1 MRFSLYN
8 RKYLNQYKGGIL
20 NLYAEIILNSE
31 AIEIDRPFTY
41 KVPLDMEEK
50 VKVGQIVKVPFGVRS
65 KPVEGFILDLKA
77 EEEMKVSFKMKN
89 ILFVENEEP
98 VITEDDLKLINF
110 LREEYLC
117 KYIDAIRLLIPVGI
131 LKGAKSK
138 SRNVIVFIN
147 DNLEKI
153 KNKDGYIEIIDFIK
167 RNTGKYT
174 KTELSK
180 EHGFSIYK
188 LNKLMEHGLIK
199 SEEEIVFRYNTREY
213 NKDVQKNLTVEQSMA
228 IKEIEESEENLI
240 LLKGVTGSGK
250 TEVYMR
256 IVEKTLEEGKS
267 AIVLVPEIALTPQ
280 MIERFKGRF
289 GSNVALF
296 HSKLSD
302 GERFDEWY
310 RVKEGKASLIIGARS
325 AIFLPAKNLGLI
337 IIDEE
342 HENTYKS
349 DQNPKYQTKEVAEY
363 IAKLKGCKVILGSAT
378 PTIES
383 YYRAISGEMKLVELN
398 HRVDNKPMPK
408 MMLVDMREELR
419 SGNKSLFSR
428 RLYASMKEKLEKGE
442 QIILFLNRRGFSTFV
457 SCRSC
462 GYVFHC
468 EDCDISMTYHKNGFL
483 VCHYC
488 GKTKKQPN
496 LCPKCGSKYV
506 KFFGAGTERVEEE
519 VRRYFKNA
527 RILRMDVDTTRAK
540 DSHEKIYNAF
550 KAREADILIGTQMV
564 SKGLDFPN
572 VTLVG
577 ILAADMSL
585 NLPDYR
591 AAERSFQIITQVAGR
606 AGRGDKEGEVI
617 VQTYTPEHYSLQ
629 YAKKYDYE
637 NFYEKEFTIRAMMG
651 YPPFGRILLINGSG
665 KNEDELRKQMIY
677 LGEKVKEK
685 AEEFGGLEVLGP
697 TPCIIYRI
705 KENYR
710 WQIIIKGEFS
720 SKFSKSIKDILY
732 DKANNV
738 YNDIRVSMDINPNSL
753 S

>member
-65 KPVEGFILDLKA
+65 KPVEGFILGLKA
-77 EEEMKVSFKMKN
+77 EEMKVSFKMKN
-89 ILFVENEEP
+89 ILSVENKEP

-138 SRNVIVFIN
+138 SRNVIVFID

>member
-65 KPVEGFILDLKA
+65 KPVEGFILYLKA
-77 EEEMKVSFKMKN
+77 EEEMKVSFKMKS
-89 ILFVENEEP
+89 ILSVENEEP

>member
-1 MRFSLYN
+1 M
-8 RKYLNQYKGGIL
+8 
-20 NLYAEIILNSE
+20 YAEIILNSE

-41 KVPLDMEEK
+41 KVPLDMEQK
-50 VKVGQIVKVPFGVRS
+50 VKVGQMVRVPFGVRS
-65 KPVEGFILDLKA
+65 KPVEGFILDLK
-77 EEEMKVSFKMKN
+77 EEEIKVSFKIKN
-89 ILFVENEEP
+89 ILSVENEEP
-98 VITEDDLKLINF
+98 VITEEDLKLINF

-138 SRNVIVFIN
+138 SRSVIVYID
-147 DNLEKI
+147 DNLESI
-153 KNKDGYIEIIDFIK
+153 KNSDGYLEVINFIK

-174 KTELSK
+174 KSEITK
-180 EHGFSIYK
+180 EHGVSLYK
-188 LNKLMEHGLIK
+188 LNKLIEHGLIK
-199 SEEEIVFRYNTREY
+199 SEKEIVFRYNTREY
-213 NKDVQKNLTVEQSMA
+213 NKDVEKKLTAEQSMA
-228 IKEIEESEENLI
+228 VEAIEDSEENLI

-256 IVEKTLEEGKS
+256 LVEKVLTEGKS

-325 AIFLPAKNLGLI
+325 AIFLPARKLGLI

-342 HENTYKS
+342 HESTYKS
-349 DQNPKYQTKEVAEY
+349 DQNPKYQTKEVAEF
-363 IAKLKGCKVILGSAT
+363 ISKLKGCKVILGSAT

-398 HRVDNKPMPK
+398 HRIDNRPMPEMK
-408 MMLVDMREELR
+408 LVDMREELR
-419 SGNKSLFSR
+419 SGNKSIFSR
-428 RLYASMKEKLEKGE
+428 RLYASMQQKLEKGE

-462 GYVFHC
+462 GYVFDC
-468 EDCDISMTYHKNGFL
+468 ENCDISMTYHKNGFL

-519 VRRYFKNA
+519 VRKYLKNA
-527 RILRMDVDTTRAK
+527 KILRMDVDTTRAK

-550 KAREADILIGTQMV
+550 KAGEADILIGTQMV

-577 ILAADMSL
+577 ILSADMSL

-606 AGRGDKEGEVI
+606 AGRGEKEGEVI

-637 NFYEKEFTIRAMMG
+637 DFYEKEFTIRAMMG
-651 YPPFGRILLINGSG
+651 YPPFGRILLINGIG
-665 KNEDELRKQMIY
+665 KNEDELKKQMIF
-677 LGEKVKEK
+677 LGKKVKEK

-697 TPCIIYRI
+697 TPCIIYKI

-710 WQIIIKGEFS
+710 WQIIVKGEFS
-720 SKFSKSIKDILY
+720 SKFSKSIKDLLY

>member
-1 MRFSLYN
+1 M
-8 RKYLNQYKGGIL
+8 
-20 NLYAEIILNSE
+20 YAEIILNSE

-50 VKVGQIVKVPFGVRS
+50 VKVGQIVKVPFGARS

-89 ILFVENEEP
+89 ILSVENEEP
-98 VITEDDLKLINF
+98 IITEDDLKLINF

-138 SRNVIVFIN
+138 SRNVIVFID

-153 KNKDGYIEIIDFIK
+153 KNKDGYIETIDFIK

-180 EHGFSIYK
+180 DHGLSIYK
-188 LNKLMEHGLIK
+188 LNKLIEHGLIK

-213 NKDVQKNLTVEQSMA
+213 NKYVQKNLTLEQSMA
-228 IKEIEESEENLI
+228 IKAIEESEENLI

-256 IVEKTLEEGKS
+256 IVEKTLKEGKS

-398 HRVDNKPMPK
+398 CRVDNRPMPE

-419 SGNKSLFSR
+419 SGNKSIFSR
-428 RLYASMKEKLEKGE
+428 RLYVSMKEKLEKGE

-462 GYVFHC
+462 GYVFQC

-488 GKTKKQPN
+488 GKTKQQPN

-519 VRRYFKNA
+519 VRKYFKNA
-527 RILRMDVDTTRAK
+527 KILRMDVDTTRAK
-540 DSHEKIYNAF
+540 DSHEKIYNTF
-550 KAREADILIGTQMV
+550 KVGEADILIGTQMV

-585 NLPDYR
+585 NIPDYR
-591 AAERSFQIITQVAGR
+591 AAEKSFQIITQVAGR

-629 YAKKYDYE
+629 YAKKYNYE
-637 NFYEKEFTIRAMMG
+637 GFYEKEFTIRAMMG
-651 YPPFGRILLINGSG
+651 YPPFGRILLINGTG
-665 KNEDELRKQMIY
+665 KNENELKNQMIY
-677 LGEKVKEK
+677 LGKRVKEK

-710 WQIIIKGEFS
+710 WQIIVKGEFS
-720 SKFSKSIKDILY
+720 AKFSKSIKDILY

>member
-1 MRFSLYN
+1 M
-8 RKYLNQYKGGIL
+8 
-20 NLYAEIILNSE
+20 YAEIILNSE
-31 AIEIDRPFTY
+31 TIEIDRPFTY
-41 KVPLDMEEK
+41 EVPLDMEQK
-50 VKVGQIVKVPFGVRS
+50 VKVGQMVRVPFGVRS
-65 KPVEGFILDLKA
+65 KPVEGFILDLK
-77 EEEMKVSFKMKN
+77 EEEIKVSFKIKN
-89 ILFVENEEP
+89 ILSVENEEP
-98 VITEDDLKLINF
+98 VITEEDLKLINF

-138 SRNVIVFIN
+138 SRSVIVYID
-147 DNLEKI
+147 DNLESI
-153 KNKDGYIEIIDFIK
+153 KNSDGYLEVINFIK

-174 KTELSK
+174 KSELTK
-180 EHGFSIYK
+180 EHGVSLYK
-188 LNKLMEHGLIK
+188 LNKLIEHGLIK
-199 SEEEIVFRYNTREY
+199 SEKEIVFRYNTREY
-213 NKDVQKNLTVEQSMA
+213 NKDVEKKLTAEQSMA
-228 IKEIEESEENLI
+228 IEAIEDSEENLI

-256 IVEKTLEEGKS
+256 LVEKVLTEGKS

-325 AIFLPAKNLGLI
+325 AIFLPARKLGLI

-349 DQNPKYQTKEVAEY
+349 DQNPKYQTKEVAEF
-363 IAKLKGCKVILGSAT
+363 ISKLKGCKVILGSAT

-398 HRVDNKPMPK
+398 HRIDNRPMPEMK
-408 MMLVDMREELR
+408 LVDMREELR
-419 SGNKSLFSR
+419 SGNKSIFSR
-428 RLYASMKEKLEKGE
+428 RLYASMQQKLEKGE

-462 GYVFHC
+462 GYVFDC
-468 EDCDISMTYHKNGFL
+468 ENCDISMTYHKNGFL

-519 VRRYFKNA
+519 VRKYLKNA
-527 RILRMDVDTTRAK
+527 KILRMDVDTTRAK

-550 KAREADILIGTQMV
+550 KAGEADILIGTQMV

-577 ILAADMSL
+577 ILSADMSL

-606 AGRGDKEGEVI
+606 AGRGEKEGEVI

-637 NFYEKEFTIRAMMG
+637 DFYEKEFTIRAMMG
-651 YPPFGRILLINGSG
+651 YPPFGRILLINGTG
-665 KNEDELRKQMIY
+665 KKEDELKKQMIY
-677 LGEKVKEK
+677 LGKKVKEK

-710 WQIIIKGEFS
+710 WQIIVKGEFS